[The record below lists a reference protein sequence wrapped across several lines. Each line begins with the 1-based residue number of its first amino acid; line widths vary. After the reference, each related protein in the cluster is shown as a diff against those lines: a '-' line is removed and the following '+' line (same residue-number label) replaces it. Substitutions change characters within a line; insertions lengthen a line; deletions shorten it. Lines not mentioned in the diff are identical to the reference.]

1 MELTVECKK
10 RQEGTKPNALR
21 RSGLIPAVLYGH
33 NGTESVALT
42 MEAKVVERLL
52 ETASVNNT
60 AIALNV
66 TDMGWSGKT
75 LLREVQKHPWK
86 GYPYHLS
93 FFAIA
98 AHGPIDVKVPL
109 HFVGEPAGVKNGG
122 GMLDTV
128 ITQLQ
133 VRCAPDKIV
142 DSIDIDVSGLDVG
155 SGLYVR
161 DIPLPEGVTAL
172 ADAEQTVVTVL
183 APRTVEEDATVEGA
197 AAES

>member
-10 RQEGTKPNALR
+10 REEGTKPNALR

-33 NGTESVALT
+33 KGTESVSLT
-42 MEAKVVERLL
+42 VEAKVVERLL
-52 ETASVNNT
+52 EKASLNNT

-66 TDMGWSGKT
+66 TDMGWSGQT

-109 HFVGEPAGVKNGG
+109 HFVGEATGVKDGG

-183 APRTVEEDATVEGA
+183 APRTAEEDATVEGA